1 MPHPLILDEGILQQ
15 YGPKLAVL
23 ISALHKIRI
32 DAQEDMEMRNSDL
45 DGLIWYPY
53 AQKQTQHDRPST
65 KQIAKDGA
73 VPISNQ
79 ELVSLTGLSEFQLLN
94 CKKLAEQEGLIK
106 IDVRGIPGKLYYKV
120 LKG

>member
-1 MPHPLILDEGILQQ
+1 MPHPLILDEGTLQQ
-15 YGPKLAVL
+15 YGPKLAVFMAA
-23 ISALHKIRI
+23 INKIRI
-32 DAQEDMEMRNSDL
+32 DAEEDMGMWNSDPN
-45 DGLIWYPY
+45 GFSQGK
-53 AQKQTQHDRPST
+53 AQHYHPPT

-120 LKG
+120 L